1 MKAILKFDLPD
12 EKSDLEMAVHA
23 AKAFC
28 AIEDFK
34 NIIRAKLKYADLT
47 EEQSK
52 VWEEVSDSFYETI
65 ADVPDCL
72 K

>member
-1 MKAILKFDLPD
+1 MKAMLKFDLPD

-23 AKAFC
+23 TKAFC

-34 NIIRAKLKYADLT
+34 NIIRAKLKYCDLP

-52 VWEEVSDSFYETI
+52 VWEEVRARFYEAI
-65 ADVPDCL
+65 ADVPDCME
-72 K
+72 